1 MKQAVKVYIDSY
13 RGLSNESWMLAV
25 VMLLN
30 RAGSMVLP
38 FLGVY
43 MADKLGFELEDAGLV
58 LAMFG
63 VGSVIGSWLGGFIT
77 DKIGEYYVQIWSLL
91 LSVPMF
97 LLLPHFTSVQSL
109 ATIMLA
115 HAIICETFRPANAV
129 AITKYAKPEGLT
141 KAFTLNRMAVN
152 LGFSVGPALGG
163 ILSAISYDFLF
174 YTNAFTAFVAA
185 MMYMFFFWSRNK
197 QFKLNKKANSNVPSP
212 KVKEQSPYLNKAFI
226 LFCIVCLLFS
236 VCFFQLLNTLP
247 QFYKVQVLLDQ
258 QMIGILLGFSG
269 LVVVLLEMVM
279 VNLAEK
285 YWSITRTMVIG
296 TLLCLISFA
305 LIGIS
310 ENISILFLSIFFLS
324 LGEIYVLP
332 YMATITA
339 EASGLHNKGAYMGMN
354 GVAVSL
360 SFIISPILGSKI
372 ATLFGFSTLWLGT
385 AAVLFVATVGF
396 YWSIKWLQKSK
407 TNAIKMPH

>member
-1 MKQAVKVYIDSY
+1 MKQALKIYIDSY
-13 RGLSNESWMLAV
+13 RGLSTESWMLAI

-30 RAGSMVLP
+30 RTGSMVLP

-43 MADKLGFELEDAGLV
+43 MADQLGFGLEDAGLV

-63 VGSVIGSWLGGFIT
+63 VGAVVGSWFGGFIT

-97 LLLPHFTSVQSL
+97 LLLPHFTTVASL
-109 ATIMLA
+109 ATIMLV

-152 LGFSVGPALGG
+152 LGFSIGPALGG
-163 ILSAISYDFLF
+163 VLSAISYDFLF
-174 YTNAFTAFVAA
+174 YSNALAAFVAA
-185 MMYMFFFWSRNK
+185 MMYMVFFWSRNK
-197 QFKLNKKANSNVPSP
+197 QFKLQKKNNDAP
-212 KVKEQSPYLNKAFI
+212 KTAQPKERSPYLNKAFL
-226 LFCIVCLLFS
+226 LFCFVCLLFS

-247 QFYKVQVLLDQ
+247 QFYKVQVQLDQ
-258 QMIGILLGFSG
+258 KMIGYLLGFSG
-269 LVVVLLEMVM
+269 IVVVSLEMVM
-279 VNLAEK
+279 VNLAER
-285 YWSITRTMVIG
+285 YWSIVRTMVVG
-296 TLLCLISFA
+296 TLLCLVSFA
-305 LIGIS
+305 LIGVS
-310 ENISILFLSIFFLS
+310 EHIGILFLSIAFLS

-339 EASGLHNKGAYMGMN
+339 EASGKYNKGAYMGMN

-372 ATLFGFSTLWLGT
+372 ASNFGFSTLWIGT
-385 AAVLFVATVGF
+385 AVLLLLATFGF
-396 YWSIKWLQKSK
+396 YWSIKWLQKQTK
-407 TNAIKMPH
+407 V